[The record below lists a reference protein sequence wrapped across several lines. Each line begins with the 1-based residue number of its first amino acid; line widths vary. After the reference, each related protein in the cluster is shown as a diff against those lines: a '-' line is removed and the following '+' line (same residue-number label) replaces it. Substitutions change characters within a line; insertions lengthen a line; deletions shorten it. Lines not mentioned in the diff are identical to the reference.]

1 MIELHGE
8 DSDSDKEDGAEES
21 DSKHQTT
28 KKASG
33 SESKNHEG
41 NIDELD
47 PAEDESDESSG
58 GSSVDLRL
66 YMVNRGR
73 ITQSDDSKSN
83 VPEKE
88 DKTTQSNETK
98 PDLPGKKKK
107 GGQEAGK
114 ARQLMYYFIFN
125 ELIGPSYYRRTAYLL
140 QYPYPKATMFC
151 NLCVV
156 CLTLRGS

>member
-98 PDLPGKKKK
+98 PDLPHRSVDVQDIAVHSTLCKALS
-107 GGQEAGK
+107 GQWCPDNAW
-114 ARQLMYYFIFN
+114 
-125 ELIGPSYYRRTAYLL
+125 S
-140 QYPYPKATMFC
+140 
-151 NLCVV
+151 
-156 CLTLRGS
+156 

>member
-1 MIELHGE
+1 VPGSSPHQSDYLSDSSNTSLLEIAKKNYKHEEERMIELHGE

-83 VPEKE
+83 VPVSFKFSFLHDSFTHEANW
-88 DKTTQSNETK
+88 TFLRT
-98 PDLPGKKKK
+98 GK
-107 GGQEAGK
+107 
-114 ARQLMYYFIFN
+114 
-125 ELIGPSYYRRTAYLL
+125 RR
-140 QYPYPKATMFC
+140 
-151 NLCVV
+151 
-156 CLTLRGS
+156 